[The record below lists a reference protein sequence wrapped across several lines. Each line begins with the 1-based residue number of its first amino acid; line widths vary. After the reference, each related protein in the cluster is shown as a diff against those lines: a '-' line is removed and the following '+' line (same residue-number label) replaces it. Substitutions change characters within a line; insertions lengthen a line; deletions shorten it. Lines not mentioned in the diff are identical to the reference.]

1 VIERA
6 GGILLRG
13 ASCRRY
19 RPVLVDLV
27 DRGERGPL
35 TADALDHLVTCGACE
50 REVTEVALTV
60 AALRRAGTTWR
71 AIPVP
76 AMTRPAVPPARRRP
90 WAWRVQLGGLI
101 TSAGIA
107 ALLVAPQVGLLP
119 AAPQHASVDTP
130 DRTPS
135 ASWHAAEQRI
145 AASPD
150 VRSTA
155 AVGSMLARYPDGRLR
170 PWKEVSTSD
179 AAARGLDPQ

>member
-6 GGILLRG
+6 GGFLLRG
-13 ASCRRY
+13 ACRRY

-27 DRGERGPL
+27 DRGERGPG
-35 TADALDHLVTCGACE
+35 TDAALEHLVVCGACE

-60 AALRRAGTTWR
+60 AALRRAGATWR

-76 AMTRPAVPPARRRP
+76 AMARPALPRSRRP
-90 WAWRVQLGGLI
+90 WAWRAQLGGLI

-119 AAPQHASVDTP
+119 AAPLPGSDAATSRP
-130 DRTPS
+130 PA
-135 ASWHAAEQRI
+135 ASWYAAESRI

-150 VRSTA
+150 VASMA
-155 AVGSMLARYPDGRLR
+155 ALGTLPPRYPEGRTR
-170 PWKEVSTSD
+170 PWKEVNPAD